1 MRILFGILVL
11 LLVTYLYLCIY
22 LGPDSIIVLEKAQT
36 NTETLFFIT
45 RTSDFWAEVECS

>member
-36 NTETLFFIT
+36 KTLFFIT